1 MKFNLLT
8 KQIRIEIDN
17 ISVTK
22 TNKYMDNKVIESSEV
37 VWCPSDDRYIVIFK
51 SNDKVVGLNFMQG
64 DELELFK
71 EYYYN
76 IDEDLTDFYNAVEPY
91 LAADDQVDRI
101 NAAIWAYF
109 SYRNLRDERKI
120 ITIK

>member
-1 MKFNLLT
+1 
-8 KQIRIEIDN
+8 
-17 ISVTK
+17 
-22 TNKYMDNKVIESSEV
+22 MDYKVIESSEV
-37 VWCPSDDRYIVIFK
+37 VWCPSDDRYIFIFK

-109 SYRNLRDERKI
+109 EYRNLRDEREYKNNN
-120 ITIK
+120 K

>member
-1 MKFNLLT
+1 
-8 KQIRIEIDN
+8 
-17 ISVTK
+17 
-22 TNKYMDNKVIESSEV
+22 MDYKVIESSEV

-51 SNDKVVGLNFMQG
+51 SNDEVVGLNFMQG

-91 LAADDQVDRI
+91 LDTRNDEVGKI